1 MMNQREQT
9 DGTEFLDETI
19 PLEGA
24 SHAEVASYDVDIP
37 MRYAECVATLKD
49 GSKAR
54 LKDARQFMGF
64 SGRDHN
70 RSLLFK
76 AGGRRIVIDARG
88 EQRQA
93 EWNGVHKFTGR
104 DGGLLFIRRWS
115 EQLASET
122 ATRMQT
128 FSMPAA
134 AAV

>member
-9 DGTEFLDETI
+9 DRTKFLDETI

-24 SHAEVASYDVDIP
+24 SHADVVSYGVDIP
-37 MRYAECVATLKD
+37 MRYAECVATL
-49 GSKAR
+49 GNGTKAR
-54 LKDARQFMGF
+54 LRDARQFMGF

-76 AGGRRIVIDARG
+76 AAGRRIVIDARG

-115 EQLASET
+115 EQLASE
-122 ATRMQT
+122 AVTRMQT
-128 FSMPAA
+128 FSMPVA